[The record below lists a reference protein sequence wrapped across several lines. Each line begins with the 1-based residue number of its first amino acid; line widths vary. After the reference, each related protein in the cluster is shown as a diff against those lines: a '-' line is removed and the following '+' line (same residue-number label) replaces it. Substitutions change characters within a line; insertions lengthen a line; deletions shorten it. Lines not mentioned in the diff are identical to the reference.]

1 MTDKIEVSA
10 LWRLPKVKEVTSLGG
25 TTIWEWVRA
34 GRFPKPFKLSATVTV
49 WRAVEVAAW
58 IEARANGENPSYE

>member
-1 MTDKIEVSA
+1 MIERIEVST

-49 WRAVEVAAW
+49 WKASDVAAW
-58 IEARANGENPSYE
+58 MEAKANGENPSYE